1 MLALKILYTCC
12 LVLLFMFSMNSLI
25 LSLLYLINRKKVWG
39 VPTPP
44 MQQEWPQVT
53 IQLPTYNERY
63 MIERLLRAVTHLDY
77 PTNKLQIQ
85 VLDDSTDSTR
95 EVIARAVRH
104 YQSIGVNIELLH
116 RNDRSGYKAGALAA
130 GLNSASGEFV
140 AVFDADF
147 LPEHDWLRKVVPFF
161 QDEKVAFVQTRWG
174 HLNRS
179 YNLITRLISMA
190 LDAHFVIEQT
200 ARAGSG
206 LLMSFNGT
214 AGMWRVKAIESA
226 GGWQGD
232 TLTEDIDLSFR
243 TQFAGWKYVYAPD
256 VVVMSEL
263 PAQMDAFKK
272 QQVRWVKGNMQVTR
286 KLMGKLLRA
295 NIPFGAK
302 VMGVIHLLMLFMPYP
317 ATVLTMLLT
326 FPISLLAPKFLTLFG
341 WTMLG
346 SFGPVVLY
354 SLAQTEFNPNLLKRI
369 FTLPFLTLIGIGI
382 SVNCTWGI
390 LSGFSSQSGV
400 FERTPKY
407 NLTDSHISWASNSYS
422 LPISPIT
429 AAELL
434 MGVYILA
441 SSLYLYRV
449 HGFGFPYW
457 QVVSASAYFLV
468 AAASLWQSA
477 QRMVLIAKEKQKL
490 AHSDGLTN

>member
-1 MLALKILYTCC
+1 MLALKILYTSC

-39 VPTPP
+39 VPTPE
-44 MQQEWPQVT
+44 MKQEWPQVT

-63 MIERLLRAVTHLDY
+63 MIDRLLQAVTRLDY
-77 PTNKLQIQ
+77 PVNKLQIQ
-85 VLDDSTDSTR
+85 VLDDSTDSTK
-95 EVIARAVRH
+95 EVIAKAVRH
-104 YQSIGVNIELLH
+104 YQGIGVNIELLH
-116 RNDRSGYKAGALAA
+116 RNDRSGYKAGALEA
-130 GLNSASGEFV
+130 GLKSATGEFV

-147 LPEHDWLRKVVPFF
+147 LPQRDWLRKVVPFF
-161 QDEKVAFVQTRWG
+161 QDNKVAFVQTRWG
-174 HLNRS
+174 HLNHS
-179 YNLITRLISMA
+179 YNIVTHLIGMA

-214 AGMWRVKAIESA
+214 AGMWRVKAIEEA

-243 TQFAGWKYVYAPD
+243 TEFAGWKYIYAPD

-272 QQVRWVKGNMQVTR
+272 QQVRWVKGNMQVSR

-295 NIPFGAK
+295 KIPFWTK

-317 ATVLTMLLT
+317 ATVMTMLLT
-326 FPISLLAPKFLTLFG
+326 FPISLLAPRFLTLFG

-346 SFGPVVLY
+346 SFGPLVLY
-354 SLAQTEFNPNLLKRI
+354 SLARTEFNPHLIKRI
-369 FTLPFLTLIGIGI
+369 LTLPFLTLIGIGI
-382 SVNCTWGI
+382 SINCTWGI
-390 LSGFSSQSGV
+390 LTGFSSKSGV

-407 NLTDSHISWASNSYS
+407 NITDTKASWASNSYA

-429 AAELL
+429 AVELL
-434 MGVYILA
+434 MGTYILA
-441 SSLYLYRV
+441 SSLWLYRE

-457 QVVSASAYFLV
+457 QMASAAAYFLV
-468 AAASLWQSA
+468 SGASILQSV
-477 QRMVLIAKEKQKL
+477 QRAILIAREKEK
-490 AHSDGLTN
+490 SVPSTI